1 MPSSSKNDD
10 PALGGIA
17 GVVGDALA
25 RYASVMEQISRI
37 WLDALHETREIE
49 QKIQAVVLRLGQHF
63 LIPE

>member
-1 MPSSSKNDD
+1 
-10 PALGGIA
+10 
-17 GVVGDALA
+17 
-25 RYASVMEQISRI
+25 MEQISRI